1 MPPAAAII
9 GASALGAVGSAVAGN
24 QAAGAA
30 QAAANQSNQTQRYMF
45 DTANALN
52 APWRNQGTAAVNLL
66 GNAYT
71 GQPGGQ
77 EALNNAFFQSP
88 GYQFRLDQGQQQLDR
103 MAARGGNFFS
113 GRGLNAAQEYGQNFA
128 SNEFGNYINQLNAL
142 SGLGSGAASQSG
154 SNAIQTGALMG
165 QNFTNAGNARA
176 GAYMNTGN
184 ALNSLI
190 GQGIGAYGMGLFGGG
205 GSNVWG
211 GWGSGSGS
219 GAPTIN
225 NSPAVQTQFGTL
237 FGNDPYSDRRLKR
250 DIEPVG
256 THKGLT
262 VYAFRYLWDD
272 ALHYGYM
279 ADEVEKVA
287 PDAVSEDANGFKRV
301 NYAKVH

>member
-1 MPPAAAII
+1 MPPAAAI
-9 GASALGAVGSAVAGN
+9 VGSSLVGGLVSSNAAGN
-24 QAAGAA
+24 AADAQVAA
-30 QAAANQSNQTQRYMF
+30 SNAANATQLQMFNESNR
-45 DTANALN
+45 LN
-52 APWRNQGTAAVNLL
+52 APWRQQGSAAVNLL

-71 GQPGGQ
+71 NQPGGQ

-142 SGLGSGAASQSG
+142 SGLGSNASAQSG
-154 SNAIQTGALMG
+154 SNAMQTGALMG

-190 GQGIGAYGMGLFGGG
+190 GQGIGAYGLFGGG

-211 GWGSGSGS
+211 GWG
-219 GAPTIN
+219 PTNAGNPAIY
-225 NSPAVQTQFGTL
+225 NSPAVSTVGGTL